1 VAATADDTVPT
12 SVYDRICALHFL
24 MGSLTACRIMPSS
37 TTGWDEALRAQQVAL
52 RQQLAEA
59 AQRADA
65 GVVDISVGIVR
76 DAAQLLRDRATMCL
90 RDVDR
95 CAGSIAQRRIIRPV
109 GGGRRPSASPAARCV
124 ARSR

>member
-1 VAATADDTVPT
+1 MATSGSPI
-12 SVYDRICALHFL
+12 DRVLAER
-24 MGSLTACRIMPSS
+24 T
-37 TTGWDEALRAQQVAL
+37 
-52 RQQLAEA
+52 LAEA

-76 DAAQLLRDRATMCL
+76 DAAQLLRDRATLCL

-95 CAGSIAQRRIIRPV
+95 CAGSIAQRRSIRPV
-109 GGGRRPSASPAARCV
+109 GGGRRPSASPAARCA